1 MGLERGRRAC
11 LALTLN
17 FVALGL
23 AVSAITTSYWCEGTR
38 KVVKPFC
45 TGTTSTLKQAF
56 CIRFNSSNL
65 NDSRQVQYIYET
77 GEDKFLMRRFHTGI
91 FFSCE
96 QADDMV
102 GFTCRDFL
110 QIAPERER
118 GVLWLC
124 IIAECLYISL
134 MSIGGALMWTEVF
147 HCCNMMTRLK
157 INAFAAL
164 CTALSGLFG
173 MLAHMM
179 FMTAFQ
185 LAVLIGPEDWRP
197 KTWDYSWSYLLAW
210 ASFATCMG
218 SAVTALNRYTKTIIE
233 FKFKRKHIEKNL
245 RFKQKLLE
253 LDASEQLQVWDT
265 YLPSVPDLD
274 LPGPGPG
281 PPLLD
286 LADANADASIFKAPN
301 GRADLLDL
309 GGEMVLL
316 GEEEYC

>member
-17 FVALGL
+17 FVALAL
-23 AVSAITTSYWCEGTR
+23 AVSAVTTPYWCEGTR

-45 TGTTSTLKQAF
+45 EGPVTAVKQTH
-56 CIRFNSSNL
+56 CIRFNSSNI

-77 GEDKFLMRRFHTGI
+77 GEDKFLMRKFHTGI
-91 FFSCE
+91 WLSCE
-96 QADDMV
+96 QAADNI
-102 GFTCRDFL
+102 GFTCRDFSE
-110 QIAPERER
+110 IAPERER

-124 IIAECLYISL
+124 IVAECLYISL
-134 MSIGGALMWTEVF
+134 LFIGGALMSLEMC
-147 HCCNMMTRLK
+147 HCCNMMNRLK
-157 INAFAAL
+157 LNAFAAL

-179 FMTAFQ
+179 FTTAFQ
-185 LAVLIGPEDWRP
+185 LAVMIGPEDWRP

-245 RFKQKLLE
+245 RIKQKLLE
-253 LDASEQLQVWDT
+253 LDLPDQLQVWDM
-265 YLPSVPDLD
+265 YLPPGPALD
-274 LPGPGPG
+274 LPGPEPSS
-281 PPLLD
+281 PPPHLPS
-286 LADANADASIFKAPN
+286 ANGFKPPS
-301 GRADLLDL
+301 GQSDLLDL
-309 GGEMVLL
+309 DLNGDMELP